1 MNKKRAGSTYT
12 FANKVLTKE
21 ETYELIERSQAGE
34 EEATESLVE
43 HNARLVNY
51 VVRRKSNP
59 YHEYDDMFQLG
70 MIGLITAI
78 AKFDISK
85 GLQFSTYA
93 VRWIDAEIGNY
104 LKNRTSIL
112 KVPREIG
119 AVVNKIL
126 ATKLKNEEPAIIMEK
141 LQFDEK
147 QLNNVTI
154 ALEVIHNEV
163 ISLDKPTGEDKDDP
177 LAARIGQD
185 INKDWF
191 SDISFYDI
199 IRVLDSKEQSVL
211 TLAYVYDQS
220 ESNIATMLG
229 TYSVQVSRLKRRAL
243 KKLRERYTYEEL
255 IN

>member
-1 MNKKRAGSTYT
+1 
-12 FANKVLTKE
+12 
-21 ETYELIERSQAGE
+21 
-34 EEATESLVE
+34 
-43 HNARLVNY
+43 
-51 VVRRKSNP
+51 
-59 YHEYDDMFQLG
+59 
-70 MIGLITAI
+70 
-78 AKFDISK
+78 
-85 GLQFSTYA
+85 
-93 VRWIDAEIGNY
+93 
-104 LKNRTSIL
+104 
-112 KVPREIG
+112 
-119 AVVNKIL
+119 
-126 ATKLKNEEPAIIMEK
+126 
-141 LQFDEK
+141 
-147 QLNNVTI
+147 
-154 ALEVIHNEV
+154 
-163 ISLDKPTGEDKDDP
+163 LDKPTGEDKDDP